1 MSESKKFVSDYA
13 CDFDYNDESKLK
25 SFSETIIKLKEEA
38 DAWAAVES
46 KVLELVN
53 NKDASKKAGLIEA
66 ATKLRI
72 EALAKTPLPKPEI
85 TPPAQPEN
93 NENNQPSTVEVEV
106 SLRTEDGIP
115 MPFSAMA
122 DYTEQLR
129 VANPDIS
136 FPDPPEP
143 VSSATPAP
151 LEENFYSSNLPDPPP
166 VPAPGTEG
174 SGKAEQ

>member
-1 MSESKKFVSDYA
+1 MSDYT

-25 SFSETIIKLKEEA
+25 AFSETIIKLKEEA
-38 DAWAAVES
+38 DAWAAVQS
-46 KVLELVN
+46 KVLELAN

-72 EALAKTPLPKPEI
+72 EALAKTPLPKAKPEI
-85 TPPAQPEN
+85 APPVQSEP
-93 NENNQPSTVEVEV
+93 NESNQLPVAVEVEV
-106 SLRTEDGIP
+106 PLRAEDGSP

-122 DYTEQLR
+122 DYTDQLQ
-129 VANPDIS
+129 VANPDLE
-136 FPDPPEP
+136 FPDVPPP

-151 LEENFYSSNLPDPPP
+151 LEENPYSSTLPDPPP